1 MTTYYLIRRGWNAAN
16 QPATGS
22 RSGPRDTFES
32 RLDMLVE
39 IVQASSP
46 EEAVAKCSAS
56 VYANQSRRAVSN
68 PRAIKG
74 LTREIQKCVR

>member
-1 MTTYYLIRRGWNAAN
+1 MTTYYIIRRGWNGAN
-16 QPATGS
+16 QSATGS

-39 IVQASSP
+39 IVQAASP

-56 VYANQSRRAVSN
+56 VYANQSLRAVSD

-74 LTREIQKCVR
+74 LTREIRARA

>member
-16 QPATGS
+16 QPAAGR

-32 RLDMLVE
+32 RLDALVE
-39 IVQASSP
+39 IVQADSP

-56 VYANQSRRAVSN
+56 VYANQSLRAVSS

-74 LTREIQKCVR
+74 LTREIGCR

>member
-16 QPATGS
+16 QSATGGRPGS
-22 RSGPRDTFES
+22 YDTFAS
-32 RLDMLVE
+32 RLDKLVE
-39 IVQASSP
+39 IVQADSP

-56 VYANQSRRAVSN
+56 VYANQSLRAVSS

-74 LTREIQKCVR
+74 LTREIRCR

>member
-16 QPATGS
+16 QSATRG

-32 RLDMLVE
+32 GLDMLVAV
-39 IVQASSP
+39 IDAASP
-46 EEAVAKCSAS
+46 GEAVATCSAS
-56 VYANQSRRAVSN
+56 VYANQSLRAVSS

-74 LTREIQKCVR
+74 LTREIRARAG